1 MIEFLKVRFKN
12 FGSFGN
18 NFSEID
24 LNTKKTTLVTGTNG
38 HGKSFALLDSLCFG
52 LFGKPFRPIN
62 IPQLVNSV
70 NAKQCLVEIEF
81 NKAGSH
87 YLIRRG
93 LSPKIFEI
101 VKNGEMIDQHA
112 KSKDYQEYLEEHI
125 LGFDYAAFKQVVI
138 LGKSNFIPFMQLT
151 PTERRKIIEG
161 LLELDIL
168 ADMNVYVKGQLASL
182 KVSIAEHQ
190 SLLKIAHEKIKSQ
203 KEFVEQVKSSNA
215 DDIKAIDDRIQEFYS
230 EIDIATK
237 ELGFQLSEHLKISD
251 SIKSTKKKIESLK
264 DVPAMLVKAET
275 LKTTLLEEIKAL
287 EENATCKCCL
297 QVLPEEQKQKHLQ
310 EKRKKSEE
318 CFEVLKVARKK
329 ETELEELK
337 KEYDKLMILSNTHSS
352 DINGFNYRIGNA
364 ESNIKLLQKDK
375 KDKEAANNLTS
386 LLNSLEESEKKKNEI
401 ATKLE
406 SLVQD
411 QIHHDV
417 VYDIL
422 KDGGLKSR
430 IIKHYVPIINGLVNK
445 FLGKLNLYVDFTIDE
460 EFKETIRSR
469 YRDAFSYSSF
479 SEGEKQRI
487 DLAILLTWRE
497 IAKMKNSLNCNLL
510 IFDEILDSSLDATG
524 TESFLKILNKMKNKC
539 SIYIISHKA
548 DALIDKFDQTLQFEK
563 KNNFS
568 KIKTQV

>member
-1 MIEFLKVRFKN
+1 
-12 FGSFGN
+12 
-18 NFSEID
+18 
-24 LNTKKTTLVTGTNG
+24 
-38 HGKSFALLDSLCFG
+38 LCFG

-81 NKAGSH
+81 NKSKSH

-93 LSPKIFEI
+93 LSPKVFEI
-101 VKNGEMIDQHA
+101 IKDGELLDQNA
-112 KSKDYQEYLEEHI
+112 KSKDYQEYLEEQI
-125 LGFDYAAFKQVVI
+125 LGFDYSAFKQVVI
-138 LGKSNFIPFMQLT
+138 LGKSNFVPFMQLT
-151 PTERRKIIEG
+151 PAERRKIIEG
-161 LLELDIL
+161 LLDLDIL
-168 ADMNVYVKGQLASL
+168 ADMGVYVKGQLGSL
-182 KVSIAEHQ
+182 KVTIAEHE
-190 SLLKIAHEKIKSQ
+190 SLVKIAHEKIKSQ
-203 KEFVEQVKSSNA
+203 KEFIDQVKSSNA
-215 DDIKAIDDRIQEFYS
+215 DDIKAIEDRIEEYYS

-237 ELGFQLSEHLKISD
+237 ELAIRLSEHTRISD
-251 SIKSTKKKIESLK
+251 LIKKTKKNIESLK
-264 DVPAMLVKAET
+264 DVPAMLIKAES
-275 LKTTLLEEIKAL
+275 LKATLLEEIKAL

-297 QVLPEEQKQKHLQ
+297 QVLPEDQKQKHLQ
-310 EKRKKSEE
+310 EKRKKSED
-318 CFEVLKVARKK
+318 CFEALKVARKK
-329 ETELEELK
+329 EVELEKLK
-337 KEYDKLMILSNTHSS
+337 KEYDKFNILLNTESS
-352 DINGFNYRIGNA
+352 DINGLNYRIGNA
-364 ESNIKLLQKDK
+364 ESNIKVLQKDK

-386 LLNSLEESEKKKNEI
+386 ILNSLKESEDNKNEI
-401 ATKLE
+401 TSKLE
-406 SLVQD
+406 KFVAE

-548 DALIDKFDQTLQFEK
+548 DSLVDKFDQSLQFEK

>member
-1 MIEFLKVRFKN
+1 VIEFLKVRFKN
-12 FGSFGN
+12 FGSFGT
-18 NFSEID
+18 NFSEIKLD
-24 LNTKKTTLVTGTNG
+24 NHKTTLVTGTNG

-62 IPQLVNSV
+62 IPQLVNTV
-70 NAKQCLVEIEF
+70 NGKNCLVEIEF

-101 VKNGEMIDQHA
+101 IKDGNMIDQNA
-112 KSKDYQEYLEEHI
+112 KSKDYQEMFEEHI

-151 PTERRKIIEG
+151 PSERRKIIEG
-161 LLELDIL
+161 LLDLDIL
-168 ADMNVYVKGQLASL
+168 ADMNQHVKGQLSSL
-182 KVSIAEHQ
+182 KVSIGEHE
-190 SLLKIAHEKIKSQ
+190 SLVKIAHEKIKSQ
-203 KEFVEQVKSSNA
+203 KEFIDQVKTSNA
-215 DDIKAIDDRIQEFYS
+215 DDINVLVNRIKEYQDQIDQDKVLVKTELDDHKKLGEQI
-230 EIDIATK
+230 TK
-237 ELGFQLSEHLKISD
+237 IN
-251 SIKSTKKKIESLK
+251 KKIESLK
-264 DVPAMLVKAET
+264 DVPSMLVKTET
-275 LKTTLLEEIKAL
+275 LHATLLDDIKAL

-297 QVLPEEQKQKHLQ
+297 QVLPKDQKEKHLE
-310 EKRKKSEE
+310 EKRKKAKDCSEA
-318 CFEVLKVARKK
+318 LKVAEKK
-329 ETELEELK
+329 NIELEASK
-337 KEYDKLMILSNTHSS
+337 KEYEKLMVLSRAKVQE
-352 DINGFNYRIGNA
+352 INALNYRIGNA
-364 ESNIKLLQKDK
+364 ESNIKVIEKDK
-375 KDKEAANNLTS
+375 KDKEASSNISILE
-386 LLNSLEESEKKKNEI
+386 NSLNESENKKNDI
-401 ATKLE
+401 AKKLE
-406 SLVQD
+406 SFISQ
-411 QIHHDV
+411 QIHYDV

-460 EFKETIRSR
+460 EFKETIKSR

-497 IAKMKNSLNCNLL
+497 VAKMKNSLNCNLL
-510 IFDEILDSSLDATG
+510 IFDEILDSSLDAAG
-524 TESFLKILNKMKNKC
+524 TEAFMKILNKMKNKC

-568 KIKTQV
+568 KIKVQV